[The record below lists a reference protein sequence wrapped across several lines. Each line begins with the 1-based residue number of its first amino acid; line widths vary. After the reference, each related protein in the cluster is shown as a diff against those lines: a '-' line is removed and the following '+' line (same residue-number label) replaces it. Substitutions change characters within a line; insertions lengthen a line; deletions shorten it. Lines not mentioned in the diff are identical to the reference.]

1 MNNSGNNSSY
11 NQSQHPHEEGQMNNT
26 PPNSRN
32 NSQGMRDINP
42 GNKKSVNQSGA
53 GATETE
59 SDRANRNEDEG
70 VRGGNSS
77 I

>member
-1 MNNSGNNSSY
+1 MNKIENSSSS
-11 NQSQHPHEEGQMNNT
+11 NQSQRPHQEGQMNNT
-26 PPNSRN
+26 PPGSRN
-32 NSQGMRDINP
+32 NSQVMRDINP
-42 GNKKSVNQSGA
+42 GNKKSVNQTGA
-53 GATETE
+53 GASETE